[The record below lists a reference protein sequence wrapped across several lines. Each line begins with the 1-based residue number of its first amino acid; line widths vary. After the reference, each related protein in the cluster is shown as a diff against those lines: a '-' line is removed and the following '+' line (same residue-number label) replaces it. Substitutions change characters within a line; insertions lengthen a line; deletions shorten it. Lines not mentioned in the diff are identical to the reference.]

1 MKKVNVGIV
10 GSGFIATIH
19 IDSYKKV
26 FGIDVCLKAVAST
39 NKKVQ
44 SFADKY
50 GIEKV
55 YSQFDQLLEDP
66 EIDVVDICTPAHL
79 HESMIIRALLAGK
92 HVICE
97 KPMTGYYGT
106 GEANVGSTVSKEE
119 MYHDVIRRMD
129 KLKVVAEQSGKLFMY
144 AENWVYAPSIT
155 KCAEII
161 KERKNKVLLLKGEES
176 HSGSHAAHSALWAQ
190 TGGGALIRQGC
201 HPLSAVLYLKQVE
214 AQARN
219 EEIHIE
225 SVVAEVGNI
234 TNHLTEQDRGVIAAR
249 PVDVEDWANV
259 SITFSDGTKAAVMAG
274 DMIVGGVRNLL
285 EVFTSES
292 AHICNMTPNNHTLS
306 YFANE
311 MNMDQIFISEKVET
325 KQGWQ
330 FVSAM
335 DEYVRGYIG
344 EFQDFME
351 CVAFERKPK
360 SDFKLAYDTTKAIYA
375 AYWSAAEGKRIY
387 LSTKH
392 SIKI

>member
-10 GSGFIATIH
+10 GSGFIAAIH

-39 NKKVQ
+39 NKMVQ

-50 GIEKV
+50 GIEKI
-55 YSQFDQLLEDP
+55 YTRFDQLLEDT
-66 EIDVVDICTPAHL
+66 EIDVVDICTPAHF
-79 HESMIIRALLAGK
+79 HEDMIIRALEAGK

-97 KPMTGYYGT
+97 KPMTGFYGT
-106 GEANVGSTVSKEE
+106 GDANIGHTVSKKE
-119 MYHDVIRRMD
+119 MYHDVMKRMD
-129 KLKVVAEQSGKLFMY
+129 KLREVAEQSGKLFMY

-161 KERKNKVLLLKGEES
+161 KARKSKVLLLKGEES
-176 HSGSHAAHSALWAQ
+176 HSGSHAAHAALWAH

-225 SVVAEVGNI
+225 SIVAEVGNI
-234 TNHLTEQDRGVIAAR
+234 TNHLSEQDRGVIAAR

-274 DMIVGGVRNLL
+274 DMIVGGVRNLV
-285 EVFTSES
+285 EVFTPDS
-292 AHICNMTPNNHTLS
+292 AHICNMTPNNHALS

-311 MNMDQIFISEKVET
+311 RNLEDIFISEKVET

-330 FVSAM
+330 FVSPM
-335 DEYVRGYIG
+335 EEYVRGYVD

-351 CVAFERKPK
+351 CIAFGRNPK
-360 SDFKLAYDTTKAIYA
+360 SDFNLAYDSTKAIYA

-387 LSTKH
+387 L
-392 SIKI
+392 